1 MRRALLMLVMGLL
14 ALPAAAAAE
23 TQRLVFPT
31 LLGEYQLAFDDKRT
45 PEAEVRSLV
54 TLSPHLAG
62 WNSLAVAP
70 RLERCVIDDPAYLD
84 CRSRSPQSSSF
95 LWNARVNLERGNNAL
110 AYLRGLRPPT
120 ELEPV
125 VTWLIR
131 SLTFSLWLEET
142 KLEFFRSGDVAV
154 LRRRY
159 EDVEPARDCG
169 GIVNDIARAGSPDAQ
184 FDLVVLRWH
193 NCVNTQFRRRLGEYP
208 LPAWKKFL
216 VAWRINERVVESFPT
231 PREDSE
237 RR

>member
-1 MRRALLMLVMGLL
+1 MPRMLLAFVILL
-14 ALPAAAAAE
+14 ALPVAAGAE

-70 RLERCVIDDPAYLD
+70 RLERCVVDDPAYLD
-84 CRSRSPQSSSF
+84 CRSRSPQSANF
-95 LWNARVNLERGNNAL
+95 LWNARVNLERGNAAL
-110 AYLRGLRPPT
+110 TYLRGLRPPP

-125 VTWLIR
+125 VTWLQR

-142 KLEFFRSGDVAV
+142 KLEFFRSGDIAV

-159 EDVEPARDCG
+159 EDVDPTRDCG
-169 GIVNDIARAGSPDAQ
+169 GVINDVARAGSPDAQ

-193 NCVNTQFRRRLGEYP
+193 NCVNNQFRRKLGEYP
-208 LPAWKKFL
+208 IPAWKKFL
-216 VAWRINERVVESFPT
+216 AAWRINERVVEVLPPAQDTSQS
-231 PREDSE
+231 R
-237 RR
+237 